1 MEARV
6 VDVVESTIAIH
17 RQDVMGCDGEHR
29 YNPTPQL
36 DTAETHGATEFVHA
50 WGPGGRHIPHHA
62 SMERPTSGSRW
73 HLGPAAVT
81 GRVQRRRS
89 GDGTTRS
96 GEGSSIAFVRHVVA
110 ALELGRTPRNH

>member
-6 VDVVESTIAIH
+6 VDMVESTIAIH

-50 WGPGGRHIPHHA
+50 WGPGGGHIPHYA
-62 SMERPTSGSRW
+62 TTLGSRW
-73 HLGPAAVT
+73 HLGPVATTAGCVH
-81 GRVQRRRS
+81 GYRS
-89 GDGTTRS
+89 GDCTTRS
-96 GEGSSIAFVRHVVA
+96 GEGSSTAFVRRIMTT
-110 ALELGRTPRNH
+110 LKFGRTTGTR